1 MCIRDSVKAD
11 YVTAW
16 WNVVNWQ
23 DAEERFTKARKINDL
38 F

>member
-1 MCIRDSVKAD
+1 AD

-16 WNVVNWQ
+16 WNVVNWT
-23 DAEERFTKARKINDL
+23 DAEQRFVKARSITGL